1 MTITKVD
8 DTHIKIGNLW
18 GTEAEFDAVVDFD
31 AMTIT
36 IPGYQFAFTASN
48 VKGDLY
54 FVAVDPENEYDVFED
69 LTTPVVVKMTPG
81 GLVVDNYDFYIGSGN
96 YKGYTYDGGIRTTM
110 FKPLP

>member
-1 MTITKVD
+1 MTIAKVD

-18 GTEAEFDAVVDFD
+18 GTEAELDAVVDFD

-36 IPGYQFAFTASN
+36 IPGNQFAYHDSG
-48 VKGDLY
+48 VDGDCN
-54 FVAVDPENEYDVFED
+54 FVAVDPENEFDTFED
-69 LTTPVVVKMTPG
+69 LTTPVIVKMTPG
-81 GLVVDNYDFYIGSGN
+81 GLVIDNYDFLITSGK